1 MLRSASLGRGPRIL
15 LVGGTYRAFCML
27 ERLIERGERVVA
39 FLGQEGGGERDF
51 CTEILELCDRA
62 GIPAR
67 RGRKLGE
74 EMVRWLDDRIRP
86 ELAIAVGVSTEIP
99 LAIGGN
105 CRLGLV
111 ELLDRFQVASCLGVA
126 LRQRGHETTVRA
138 LPVRAD
144 DAGDAYLET
153 VEALVELVCDY
164 LDRLQGSCGDGAA
177 LIRFDDAVLAED
189 DLARVALRSEPGAEA
204 DLVEA
209 EAADYLGAESV
220 VALRDP
226 EEGFALL
233 AEALGLG
240 AGDEVVCPGIA
251 SESAV
256 AGLRRAD
263 ARVVFADVDVARL
276 TLDVAAARAALSPHT
291 RALLV
296 THPFGQPA
304 PLDELYGL
312 AEERGLEVIEDG
324 ASALGARFG
333 SVRVGATPCACVFRV
348 PLGDARGALLT
359 VPPALSSRLPAR
371 ARELRMG
378 DGAAHIARR
387 RLARHE
393 DDLSARRAH
402 AAHYSAELCRYDAF
416 QVPPTPSDALPVY
429 SHYVLR
435 VTRFARTSADDLH
448 KLLGEAGIETRRI
461 AVAAVERDLA
471 RLPATDHARAGA
483 LLLPVSPSLRPAD
496 RDRVLEAIFDYAI
509 G

>member
-1 MLRSASLGRGPRIL
+1 MRGRGPRIL
-15 LVGGTYRAFCML
+15 LVGGTYRALCVL
-27 ERLIERGERVVA
+27 ERLLERGEREVA

-86 ELAIAVGVSTEIP
+86 ELAIAVGISTEIP

-111 ELLDRFQVASCLGVA
+111 ELVDRFQLASCPGVA
-126 LRQRGHETTVRA
+126 LRQRGHETTTRA
-138 LPVRAD
+138 LPPPQAD
-144 DAGDAYLET
+144 SGDAYVET
-153 VEALVELVCDY
+153 VESMVDLLCDY
-164 LDRLQGSCGDGAA
+164 LDRLQGSCVDGTAQ
-177 LIRFDDAVLAED
+177 IRFDDASLKEAELA
-189 DLARVALRSEPGAEA
+189 LVCGRTEPGAETE
-204 DLVEA
+204 LLEA
-209 EAADYLGAESV
+209 EAAEYLGAGRV
-220 VALRDP
+220 LALRDP
-226 EEGFALL
+226 EEAFALV

-240 AGDEVVCPGIA
+240 EGQEVVCPGIA

-256 AGLRRAD
+256 AGLRRGG
-263 ARVVFADVDVARL
+263 ARIAFADVDAARL
-276 TLDVAAARAALSPHT
+276 TLDASAARAAITAQT

-296 THPFGQPA
+296 THAFGQPA
-304 PLDELYGL
+304 ALDELYGV

-333 SVRVGATPCACVFRV
+333 RTRLGASPCTCVFRV
-348 PLGDARGALLT
+348 SLGDGVRAALLSL
-359 VPPALSSRLPAR
+359 PPALEERTASRAAELRTGDGVAHFAR
-371 ARELRMG
+371 AR
-378 DGAAHIARR
+378 
-387 RLARHE
+387 LARNE
-393 DDLSARRAH
+393 DVLSARRAH

-416 QVPPTPSDALPVY
+416 QVPPTPGDALPVY
-429 SHYVLR
+429 SHYPLR
-435 VTRFARTSADDLH
+435 TTRFARTSSEDLH
-448 KLLGEAGIETRRI
+448 KLLTEGGIETRRI

-483 LLLPVSPSLRPAD
+483 LLLPVSSSLRPAD